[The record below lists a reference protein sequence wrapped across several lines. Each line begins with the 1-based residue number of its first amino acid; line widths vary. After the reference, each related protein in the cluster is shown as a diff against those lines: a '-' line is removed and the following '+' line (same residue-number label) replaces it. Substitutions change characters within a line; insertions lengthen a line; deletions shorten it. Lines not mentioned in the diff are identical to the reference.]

1 MKKLKLTTG
10 LFLALLT
17 VSSCGNNAENAE
29 NTVNESFKVYGN
41 CGMCEKTI
49 EGALKDIDGIYSA
62 DWDRQTKM
70 MAVSYDKTK
79 HNQREIK
86 EKISKVGYD
95 TEDTKSTAETYDQL
109 PACCH
114 YDRPEK

>member
-1 MKKLKLTTG
+1 MNKLKLTTG
-10 LFLALLT
+10 LFLALFAVT
-17 VSSCGNNAENAE
+17 SCGNDAENKE
-29 NTVNESFKVYGN
+29 NTINESFMVYGN

-49 EGALKDIDGIYSA
+49 EGALKDIDGVYSA
-62 DWDRQTKM
+62 DWDQHTKM

-79 HNQREIK
+79 FNQMDLK
-86 EKISKVGYD
+86 TKISEVGYD